1 MTVMRPRSVQILVS
15 ILTVQACRSWARL
28 PELPGLLGLLGLPG
42 LQGWL
47 GLPGWVA
54 GVTRLG
60 LLGLAGWPGMP
71 QFGRSV
77 NPISTEGGGGGPIFF
92 GSVHKWF
99 LELINF
105 VLFLLLSKSFWPI

>member
-1 MTVMRPRSVQILVS
+1 MTVMRPRSVQRYILVS

-77 NPISTEGGGGGPIFF
+77 NPISTEGGGGVLSYLGVF
-92 GSVHKWF
+92 
-99 LELINF
+99 ING
-105 VLFLLLSKSFWPI
+105 FWN